1 MSTPFV
7 VVFDFR
13 HPVFQAL
20 PPYCQNQKSLKKPMF
35 NDKNAPSKNQIKM
48 QILTLTPKVESCQL
62 DKNNLRNFGRFSY
75 LGMRPADIRYS
86 NSATCARSKSSKSN
100 ELPGSLVLLI
110 RAEKGGAKEAK
121 LIH

>member
-1 MSTPFV
+1 MSTLLV
-7 VVFDFR
+7 VNSFIG
-13 HPVFQAL
+13 HPVFQTL

-35 NDKNAPSKNQIKM
+35 NGKTALPKNSIKM

-62 DKNNLRNFGRFSY
+62 DKNNLRNFGCFSY